1 MNKAQLID
9 EVQKRLGDDT
19 SKRAAG
25 EALDAVLDSITKG
38 VKKHGRVLI
47 VGFGTFKLA
56 HRNERMGRNPK
67 KPEIAVKIPA
77 SNTMR
82 FTAAEILKKT
92 L

>member
-1 MNKAQLID
+1 MNKAQLIE
-9 EVQKRLGDDT
+9 EVQKKLGGDT

-25 EALDAVLDSITKG
+25 EALDAVLDAITQG

-82 FTAAEILKKT
+82 FTAAEVLKKT